1 MNSIEFT
8 KNIPPEMLARVFK
21 DYFEQHMAAY
31 YMLKGVDFVSIN
43 SIDMDKASIM
53 YSVKVLDEDQK
64 TKLVDNL
71 KKQSSTINIYGYNVT
86 PEVFINGDLLCLTI
100 KKNKK

>member
-1 MNSIEFT
+1 MNSIEFS
-8 KNIPPEMLARVFK
+8 KNIPPETLARIFK

-31 YMLKGVDFVSIN
+31 YMFKGVDFVSIN

-53 YSVKVLDEDQK
+53 YSVKVLDEKEKQR
-64 TKLVDNL
+64 LVDNFSR
-71 KKQSSTINIYGYNVT
+71 QSGTVNIYGYNVT

-100 KKNKK
+100 KKNNC

>member
-1 MNSIEFT
+1 MNSLEFS
-8 KNIPPEMLARVFK
+8 KNIPPEKLAQVFR

-31 YMLKGVDFVSIN
+31 YMLKGVNFVSIN

-53 YSVKVLDEDQK
+53 YSVKVLDDDQK
-64 TKLVDNL
+64 YKLVDYL
-71 KKQSSTINIYGYNVT
+71 QRQSSTVNIYGYNVT

-100 KKNKK
+100 KKNK

>member
-1 MNSIEFT
+1 MNSLEFS
-8 KNIPPEMLARVFK
+8 KSIPPEKLAQVFR

-31 YMLKGVDFVSIN
+31 YMLKGVNFVSIN

-53 YSVKVLDEDQK
+53 YSVKVLDDDQK
-64 TKLVDNL
+64 YKLVDYL
-71 KKQSSTINIYGYNVT
+71 QRQSSTVNIYGYNVT

-100 KKNKK
+100 KKNK

>member
-1 MNSIEFT
+1 MNSIEFS
-8 KNIPPEMLARVFK
+8 KNIPPKTLALIFK

-31 YMLKGVDFVSIN
+31 YMFKGVDFININ

-53 YSVKVLDEDQK
+53 YSVKVLDDTQK
-64 TKLVDNL
+64 NKLAEML
-71 KKQSSTINIYGYNVT
+71 QKQSSTVNIYGYNVT

-100 KKNKK
+100 NKNKI

>member
-1 MNSIEFT
+1 MNSLEFS
-8 KNIPPEMLARVFK
+8 KNIPPEKLAQVFR

-43 SIDMDKASIM
+43 SVDMNKASIM
-53 YSVKVLDEDQK
+53 YSVKLLDDDQK
-64 TKLVDNL
+64 YKIVDYL
-71 KKQSSTINIYGYNVT
+71 QRQSGTVHIYGYDVT

-100 KKNKK
+100 KKNK